1 MYIFPP
7 SVDCKR
13 LSPLARLPSSKF
25 LHRVA
30 FHTSFS
36 TAYFLIC
43 QPETAQKSYD
53 AHPPQEKA
61 IPMGRQ
67 WHIMEHKPL
76 GIYDLQHAQRP
87 QAAASQLLMYEVRRR
102 RLTPPMYDVR
112 LPSSRALRGG
122 RQETVISPRGFG
134 QFSTSAIGRA
144 NFKFLWVYNAV
155 KPYFS

>member
-112 LPSSRALRGG
+112 CTMYDCRARARCAGQHSRSERNVMKLCTGG
-122 RQETVISPRGFG
+122 G
-134 QFSTSAIGRA
+134 A
-144 NFKFLWVYNAV
+144 
-155 KPYFS
+155 